1 MNSSEYFIVG
11 MKAHRGNPYDGH
23 TGNTVLQVERN
34 TGLKAKEIYVDLGY
48 RWLN

>member
-1 MNSSEYFIVG
+1 VVILMMDIL
-11 MKAHRGNPYDGH
+11 R
-23 TGNTVLQVERN
+23 NTVLQAERN